1 MMKSVLFVAFV
12 ASASAFAPLSTP
24 RVTETWVFIVD
35 FSRGSRRPL
44 VFGMVRNKSSSG
56 WTFCARHICLLITF
70 PLKQAEFCAKSKS
83 PSSHSFSY
91 FIPNYVHLLPDSALC
106 AKHVNDKAAKWAKSK
121 RPRKSRP
128 SDINRAPIDYA
139 IHSYQ
144 KPAEYDI
151 SSEPAAPMAKP
162 AATGN

>member
-1 MMKSVLFVAFV
+1 MMRSVFFLLAII
-12 ASASAFAPLSTP
+12 ACASAFAPVYNTVRVADTCLS
-24 RVTETWVFIVD
+24 
-35 FSRGSRRPL
+35 
-44 VFGMVRNKSSSG
+44 
-56 WTFCARHICLLITF
+56 
-70 PLKQAEFCAKSKS
+70 
-83 PSSHSFSY
+83 
-91 FIPNYVHLLPDSALC
+91 

-162 AATGN
+162 AATEN